1 MSATVAA
8 LWCFLC
14 VLGAVCADGSALK
27 GSALAAA
34 AAPASSVACPP
45 GSKGPA
51 RVSIRYRPNNK
62 TDLCLTAHS
71 AAGGSANAAKQLIV
85 AKCTGRAQQVFNIIG
100 DTSPTCDFYMKFVTF
115 EFKPSA
121 AARASCVGLQ
131 GSPQDA
137 KPGTPLQLLDCSAAL
152 QMAWNYPGLGAPYS
166 FLSLPQ
172 LLAMDVARG
181 TRQVQL
187 ARLAGSG
194 NVWEPVA
201 AG

>member
-1 MSATVAA
+1 MT
-8 LWCFLC
+8 
-14 VLGAVCADGSALK
+14 
-27 GSALAAA
+27 AAA
-34 AAPASSVACPP
+34 AAA
-45 GSKGPA
+45 GKGPA
-51 RVSIRYRPNNK
+51 KVSIRYRPNNK
-62 TDLCLTAHS
+62 TDLCLTVHT
-71 AAGGSANAAKQLIV
+71 AAGGGVNTARQLIV
-85 AKCTGRAQQVFNIIG
+85 AKCTGRPQQIFTILG

-131 GSPQDA
+131 GRPQDA
-137 KPGTPLQLLDCSAAL
+137 KPGAPLQLLDCSSAL
-152 QMAWNYPGLGAPYS
+152 QLAWNYPGLGAPYS

-172 LLAMDVARG
+172 LLAMYVARG
-181 TRQVQL
+181 SRQVQL